1 MTALRSSALRPLLSD
16 LDFSFKTDGK
26 AALSWSMNCEST
38 INSSIKDFLDSNPD
52 AKRTVRA
59 IFLQMDAASLLL
71 KYLYAIQR
79 KATVRKSEIYDDFFE
94 APFVRAYLDRHG
106 LEQPTEEVRKRRV
119 PFLLNILDAL
129 GIISQSASEITVL
142 SFIPA
147 KEVLRFSAK
156 EHDDVVNERVEKLKQ
171 FKQDG
176 LVNFE
181 TDEVSILK
189 ETYGANFL
197 TQNYYLQIGEI

>member
-1 MTALRSSALRPLLSD
+1 
-16 LDFSFKTDGK
+16 FSFKTDGK
-26 AALSWSMNCEST
+26 SALSWSMNCEST
-38 INSSIKDFLDSNPD
+38 INSSIKNFLDSNPE
-52 AKRTVRA
+52 AKRIVRT

-79 KATVRKSEIYDDFFE
+79 KASVRKAEIYDDFFE

-106 LEQPTEEVRKRRV
+106 LEQPTEKVRKRRV

-171 FKQDG
+171 FNQDG
-176 LVNFE
+176 AVNFE
-181 TDEVSILK
+181 ADEVSILK

-197 TQNYYLQIGEI
+197 TKNYYLQIGEI